1 MNRADGRR
9 IAVAF
14 QFGLCLAL
22 ATYVVACSRDATPAS
37 TVILVRH
44 AEKADDGDDPD
55 LTEAGRARAKA
66 LAYTLGELE
75 IKAVYATQY
84 MRTQETARPL
94 AESLGLGVTVVQASS
109 DYVGEMASLIRHEH
123 AGEIVVVVSHSNT
136 VPAIIDALGAGPA
149 PAIADHEYDDL
160 FVVTIEPD
168 GRSNMLRLRYG
179 VETP

>member
-1 MNRADGRR
+1 MKRR
-9 IAVAF
+9 VARQVAVVALL
-14 QFGLCLAL
+14 GLCMAA
-22 ATYVVACSRDATPAS
+22 ATFIACSQDTAPLS

-94 AESLGLGVTVVQASS
+94 AESLGLDVTVIEAAS
-109 DYVGEMASLIRHEH
+109 DYASEMTSLIHTEH
-123 AGEIVVVVSHSNT
+123 TGEIVVVVSHSNT

-149 PAIADHEYDDL
+149 PPIAENEYDDL
-160 FVVTIEPD
+160 FVVTIAPD
-168 GRSNMLRLRYG
+168 GRSSMLRLRYG
-179 VETP
+179 SETP

>member
-1 MNRADGRR
+1 MKRR
-9 IAVAF
+9 VARQVAVVALL
-14 QFGLCLAL
+14 GLCMAA
-22 ATYVVACSRDATPAS
+22 ATFIACSQDTAPLS

-94 AESLGLGVTVVQASS
+94 AESIGLDVTVIEAAS
-109 DYVGEMASLIRHEH
+109 DYASEMSSLILTEH
-123 AGEIVVVVSHSNT
+123 TGEIVVVVSHSNT

-149 PAIADHEYDDL
+149 PAIAENEYDDL
-160 FVVTIEPD
+160 FVVTIAPD
-168 GRSNMLRLRYG
+168 GRSNMLSLRYG
-179 VETP
+179 AETP